1 MPYLFVGIILVSF
14 VSGYG
19 FAYKVSRAEIIKMS
33 DSIDAMNQDAERTL
47 AALTEEADKAHDEAL
62 KLNRELEDAN
72 VSALNAINS
81 QRDAFKSVRMY
92 DHYGR
97 KGDSCPKAKN
107 SDTTEVARAVEDRH
121 ELSDELTNFLK
132 SEAYRADQVSAYA
145 QLCQKYIYT
154 LKDSNYGASESR

>member
-1 MPYLFVGIILVSF
+1 MPYLFVGIIVASF
-14 VSGYG
+14 ASGYG

-33 DSIDAMNQDAERTL
+33 ASIDATNREAELQL
-47 AALTEEADKAHDEAL
+47 ATLTEEADRAHDEAL

-72 VSALNAINS
+72 VSAINAINS

-121 ELSDELTNFLK
+121 EL
-132 SEAYRADQVSAYA
+132 
-145 QLCQKYIYT
+145 
-154 LKDSNYGASESR
+154 